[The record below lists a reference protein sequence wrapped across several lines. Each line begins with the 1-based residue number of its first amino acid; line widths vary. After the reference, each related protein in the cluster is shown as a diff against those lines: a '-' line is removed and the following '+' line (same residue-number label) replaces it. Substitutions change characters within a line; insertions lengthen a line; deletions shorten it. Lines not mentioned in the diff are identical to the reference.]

1 VALVTGAG
9 RGIGAATVRRLAA
22 DDWRVVAIDRGED
35 DPRLPYPLATAKELR
50 ALGGERVLAVR
61 ADTCDVEALRAA
73 AEAAEQRW
81 GGLDAVIAAA
91 GVIAGGVPAWELDR
105 GQEGAV
111 LDVTLG
117 GVMAAA
123 RACVPALLRR
133 PEPRDGRV
141 IAIASAAATR
151 GFPML
156 AAYCAAK
163 AGVVGFIRALAV
175 ELAGKGVTA
184 NTVSPGSTRTA
195 ILDET
200 ARLYG
205 LESGEAFGAQQ
216 PLGRLLEPDEVA
228 ALIAWLASTQSR
240 GATGG
245 NFPLDGGLSL

>member
-81 GGLDAVIAAA
+81 GGLDVVIAAA